1 MLDVGDDSSKAGR
14 DSKDVLD
21 LLLGF
26 TQVIGPTTVLRVN
39 YSYSDSSGY
48 LNDPYKILSVV
59 DPLTGDT
66 LTRTPASG
74 ALGPTASIATKPA
87 RLATQAEPVCR
98 GEARLH
104 RQGARR
110 LLPL

>member
-1 MLDVGDDSSKAGR
+1 MPLAQMLDVGDGR
-14 DSKDVLD
+14 NKLGGSDSKDVLD

-26 TQVIGPTTVLRVN
+26 TQVLNRTTVLRVN

-66 LTRTPASG
+66 LARAPIG
-74 ALGPTASIATKPA
+74 QGPTAFTVTKAGRIRAPSRA
-87 RLATQAEPVCR
+87 CTPR
-98 GEARLH
+98 
-104 RQGARR
+104 
-110 LLPL
+110 

>member
-1 MLDVGDDSSKAGR
+1 MSATTATSGGSE
-14 DSKDVLD
+14 SKDVLD

-26 TQVIGPTTVLRVN
+26 TQVLDRTTVLRVN

-66 LTRTPASG
+66 ITRTPRRAR
-74 ALGPTASIATKPA
+74 APTASICSRAARTPA
-87 RLATQAEPVCR
+87 PSRASTPR
-98 GEARLH
+98 
-104 RQGARR
+104 
-110 LLPL
+110 